1 MFLGRKI
8 KWLDKKAMNHE
19 LQWNWRANTFRVR
32 MAKWPA
38 EGVLMTDWPNVAYLY
53 GSIRCAVQALL
64 IDQLYLQHSSASD
77 WQRDLKKLKNF
88 EMFPHYW
95 YRKGLNHPGLSSQ
108 GRAFAWN
115 CLLRLHAASA
125 ERVRARNLEALLMLA
140 RTLRAQDI
148 IEDIIKNVPTF
159 DLTV

>member
-8 KWLDKKAMNHE
+8 KWLDKEAMNQE
-19 LQWNWRANTFRVR
+19 LQWNWHANTFRVR
-32 MAKWPA
+32 MANWPA
-38 EGVLMTDWPNVAYLY
+38 EGVLVTDWPHVPYLY
-53 GSIRCAVQALL
+53 CSIRSAVQALL

-77 WQRDLKKLKNF
+77 WRRDLKATKKF
-88 EMFPHYW
+88 DMFPHYW
-95 YRKGLNHPGLSSQ
+95 YRKGLDHPGLSSK
-108 GRAFAWN
+108 GLAFAWN

-125 ERVRARNLEALLMLA
+125 ERVRARNVEALLMLT

-148 IEDIIKNVPTF
+148 IEDIIKTVPTF

>member
-1 MFLGRKI
+1 MSIHVEIDKVVLKKRK
-8 KWLDKKAMNHE
+8 
-19 LQWNWRANTFRVR
+19 
-32 MAKWPA
+32 AKCPA
-38 EGVLMTDWPNVAYLY
+38 EDVLVTDWPKVAYLY
-53 GSIRCAVQALL
+53 GSISCAVQALL

-77 WQRDLKKLKNF
+77 WQRDLKKTKKF
-88 EMFPHYW
+88 DMFPHFW
-95 YRKGLNHPGLSSQ
+95 YRKGLDHPGLSSK

-125 ERVRARNLEALLMLA
+125 ERVRARNIEALLMLT

>member
-8 KWLDKKAMNHE
+8 KWLDKEAMNHE

-32 MAKWPA
+32 MANWPA
-38 EGVLMTDWPNVAYLY
+38 EDVLMTDWPNVAYLY
-53 GSIRCAVQALL
+53 GSISCAVQTFL

-77 WQRDLKKLKNF
+77 WRRDLKATKKLD
-88 EMFPHYW
+88 MFPHFW
-95 YRKGLNHPGLSSQ
+95 YRKGLDHAGLSSQ

-125 ERVRARNLEALLMLA
+125 ERVRARNIEALLMLT

-148 IEDIIKNVPTF
+148 IEDIIKTVPTF